1 MQTIL
6 MSAVRLR
13 GVLNRPL
20 LDTESHWLCS
30 IDTSGREVAVLQG
43 LDLDKMAFPSLS
55 PLLLDKRTQF
65 QLHFVIRFDV

>member
-13 GVLNRPL
+13 GVLNRLL

-30 IDTSGREVAVLQG
+30 IDTSGPEVAVLQG
-43 LDLDKMAFPSLS
+43 LDLDKMAFSCLS
-55 PLLLDKRTQF
+55 PPS
-65 QLHFVIRFDV
+65 